1 MAWFYVQFMAV
12 IAKGVRHHQKTNA
25 SDITDVEENDQAGIY
40 LIENNSKNESLISYK
55 LLVPSSNFQM
65 GVFA

>member
-12 IAKGVRHHQKTNA
+12 IAKGVRHHQKTNP

-55 LLVPSSNFQM
+55 LLLPSSSFQM
-65 GVFA
+65 RVFA

>member
-1 MAWFYVQFMAV
+1 MAV
-12 IAKGVRHHQKTNA
+12 IAKGVRHHQKTNP

-55 LLVPSSNFQM
+55 LLLPSSSFQM

>member
-1 MAWFYVQFMAV
+1 MAV
-12 IAKGVRHHQKTNA
+12 IAKGVRHHQKTNP

-55 LLVPSSNFQM
+55 LLIPSSNFQM

>member
-1 MAWFYVQFMAV
+1 MAV
-12 IAKGVRHHQKTNA
+12 IAKGVRHHQKTNP

-55 LLVPSSNFQM
+55 LLLPSSSFQM
-65 GVFA
+65 RVFA